1 MTEAQKIFQ
10 GYPAGCHGAGYGREM
25 GEALARAVT
34 YAGGAVPP
42 DVALQVREML
52 DRLIAI

>member
-1 MTEAQKIFQ
+1 
-10 GYPAGCHGAGYGREM
+10 M